1 MYVTDVID
9 ESYRVAWADLCFMKE
24 NILETLLT
32 SLVGPLLYLLAFGY
46 GIGGS
51 MGGGQAYVVFIIP
64 GIIAL
69 NTLSST
75 FSTVSMRVF
84 VQKRFYFSFDE
95 MLLCP
100 IHVSS
105 VVLGKSLYG
114 VVRALISCSIL
125 LVVGKLIAP
134 EVAITPWIFVI
145 ILASSFTFSLMGL
158 LVGMKVKKTNSISL
172 ISGTLIV
179 PMTFLCGTLFDVSA
193 LPSWAGAAVYA
204 LPLTHVS
211 ALTRAV
217 SLGGEVPLDSVA
229 IIVAY
234 MAVFFFV
241 CWYLIK
247 TNRCRSRGVRIR
259 MRMPF
264 SSANAFSMFS
274 TCLARS
280 AAVMPAVSTSALSM
294 IDLMSSTESMFT
306 AEQKNTRLL
315 PSS

>member
-1 MYVTDVID
+1 
-9 ESYRVAWADLCFMKE
+9 MKE

-51 MGGGQAYVVFIIP
+51 MGGGQSYVVFIIP

-84 VQKRFYFSFDE
+84 VQRRFYMSFDE

-105 VVLGKSLYG
+105 VVIGKSLYG
-114 VVRALISCSIL
+114 VARALISCTIL
-125 LVVGKLIAP
+125 MAVGRILAP
-134 EVAITPWIFVI
+134 EVSISPWTFLI
-145 ILASSFTFSLMGL
+145 IVASAFTFSLMGL
-158 LVGMKVKKTNSISL
+158 LAGMKVQKTNTLSL
-172 ISGTLIV
+172 ISGTMIV

-193 LPSWAGAAVYA
+193 LPSVAGAVVYA

-211 ALTRAV
+211 VLTRAV
-217 SLGGEVPLDSVA
+217 MLGTEVPLDSVA
-229 IIVAY
+229 VLVAY
-234 MAVFFFV
+234 MAVFFAV

-247 TNRCRSRGVRIR
+247 TNRC
-259 MRMPF
+259 
-264 SSANAFSMFS
+264 
-274 TCLARS
+274 
-280 AAVMPAVSTSALSM
+280 
-294 IDLMSSTESMFT
+294 
-306 AEQKNTRLL
+306 
-315 PSS
+315 

>member
-1 MYVTDVID
+1 
-9 ESYRVAWADLCFMKE
+9 
-24 NILETLLT
+24 
-32 SLVGPLLYLLAFGY
+32 
-46 GIGGS
+46 

-75 FSTVSMRVF
+75 FSTISMRVF

-105 VVLGKSLYG
+105 VVIGKSLYG
-114 VVRALISCSIL
+114 VARALISCTIL
-125 LVVGKLIAP
+125 LIVGKLIAP
-134 EVAITPWIFVI
+134 EVAITPWIFLI
-145 ILASSFTFSLMGL
+145 ILASSFTFSLIGL
-158 LVGMKVKKTNSISL
+158 LVGMKVKKTNSVSL

-193 LPSWAGAAVYA
+193 LPAWAGAAVYA

-217 SLGGEVPLDSVA
+217 SLGGEIPLDSVA
-229 IIVAY
+229 ILIAY

-247 TNRCRSRGVRIR
+247 TNRC
-259 MRMPF
+259 
-264 SSANAFSMFS
+264 
-274 TCLARS
+274 
-280 AAVMPAVSTSALSM
+280 
-294 IDLMSSTESMFT
+294 
-306 AEQKNTRLL
+306 
-315 PSS
+315 